1 MPQANKQICLFPEPS
16 DHLEVS
22 LAATTYFLLRAFL
35 QACGLVIAGKENELT
50 TIACVH
56 SVKQISA
63 SLQFILKK

>member
-35 QACGLVIAGKENELT
+35 KPHLKQ
-50 TIACVH
+50 
-56 SVKQISA
+56 SVTNCFRGNWNFYESRHT
-63 SLQFILKK
+63 SLIEDVR